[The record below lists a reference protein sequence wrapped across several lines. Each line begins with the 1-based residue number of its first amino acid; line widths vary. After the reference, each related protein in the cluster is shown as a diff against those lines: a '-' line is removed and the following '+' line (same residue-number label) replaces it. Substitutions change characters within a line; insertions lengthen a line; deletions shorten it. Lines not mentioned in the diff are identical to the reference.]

1 MESITYIQG
10 TLFYNMNT
18 NEKQVNDKTF
28 NSYQYDSVF
37 IIMNIVEK
45 NVMSIHIERLSRNA

>member
-18 NEKQVNDKTF
+18 NEKQINDKTF
-28 NSYQYDSVF
+28 NSYQYNCVGNKLAMYVIREEYNYYWTF
-37 IIMNIVEK
+37 T
-45 NVMSIHIERLSRNA
+45 R